1 VRPLKVVV
9 TGSECTGKTT
19 LARSLAARF
28 EAPYVPE
35 FCRGYQ
41 DALGRPLDEGDVEPI
56 ARGQVAEADAA
67 EARATRLLVLDTD
80 LVSTVVYARHYYGR
94 CPAWVEEAAR
104 ERRADLYL
112 LCAPDLPWKADGQR
126 DRGDRRDEMH
136 RLFAGALAELGAE
149 VRLVAGP
156 GPGRESDATA
166 AVSGA
171 CRALSRSPRPVRLR
185 QPDCERKMD
194 WISDPQGWIAF
205 LTLAG
210 LELVLGIDNI
220 VFISILVGKLPKER
234 QQGAYRIGLGLAL
247 FSRVLLLLSISW
259 VMGLTKPLFTLLG
272 NEVSGRDLVL
282 IVGGLFLV
290 AKSTHEIHD
299 KLEGAQGENSTR
311 AFGSYGAVLAQIVA
325 LDLIFSL
332 DSVITAVGMVN
343 KVGLMVSAIVVSIF
357 VMMFFAQ
364 AIGDFV
370 HEQPSIKM
378 LACLSLMIGVMLIA
392 DGLDTSRGSSTFP
405 WPSRSSSRC

>member
-1 VRPLKVVV
+1 
-9 TGSECTGKTT
+9 
-19 LARSLAARF
+19 
-28 EAPYVPE
+28 
-35 FCRGYQ
+35 
-41 DALGRPLDEGDVEPI
+41 
-56 ARGQVAEADAA
+56 
-67 EARATRLLVLDTD
+67 
-80 LVSTVVYARHYYGR
+80 
-94 CPAWVEEAAR
+94 
-104 ERRADLYL
+104 
-112 LCAPDLPWKADGQR
+112 
-126 DRGDRRDEMH
+126 
-136 RLFAGALAELGAE
+136 
-149 VRLVAGP
+149 
-156 GPGRESDATA
+156 
-166 AVSGA
+166 
-171 CRALSRSPRPVRLR
+171 
-185 QPDCERKMD
+185 MD
-194 WISDPQGWIAF
+194 WIFDPQGWIAF
-205 LTLAG
+205 LTLAA

-272 NEVSGRDLVL
+272 NVVSGRDLVL

-343 KVGLMVSAIVVSIF
+343 KVGLMVSAIVVSIV
-357 VMMFFAQ
+357 VMMLFAQ

-370 HEQPSIKM
+370 HDHPTVKM
-378 LACLSLMIGVMLIA
+378 LALAFLLMIGVMLIA
-392 DGLDTSRGSSTFP
+392 DGFGQHIPKGYIYFSMAFSLFVEMLNLRMKKKTP
-405 WPSRSSSRC
+405 PVELRSAYVEETTGGEK